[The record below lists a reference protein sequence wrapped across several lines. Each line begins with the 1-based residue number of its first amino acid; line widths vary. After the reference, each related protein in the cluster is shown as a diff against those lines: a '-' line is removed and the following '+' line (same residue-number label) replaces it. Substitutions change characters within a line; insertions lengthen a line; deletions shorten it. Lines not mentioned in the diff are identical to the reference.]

1 MELLSVLGSWAVIAY
16 IVGAAFFI
24 AHKVSPRGHDD
35 V

>member
-24 AHKVSPRGHDD
+24 ALRTMPGSNHE
-35 V
+35 

>member
-24 AHKVSPRGHDD
+24 ALRAAPGSKHE
-35 V
+35 